1 MKSLLIGIIGAL
13 GGVFLSALFGINFS
27 NDVEPIEETSAS
39 TLVQSQ
45 PTPWPNDAVVNDFSS
60 QYELQHLKARLS
72 FCEMDLQRA
81 KMDAFSK
88 QRNN

>member
-13 GGVFLSALFGINFS
+13 GGVFLCALFGVNFA
-27 NDVEPIEETSAS
+27 NVVQPIEGPSAS
-39 TLVQSQ
+39 TLIQSQ
-45 PTPWPNDAVVNDFSS
+45 PTPWPNDAVVKDFSS
-60 QYELQHLKARLS
+60 QYELQNLRARLS

-81 KMDAFSK
+81 KMDAFNK

>member
-39 TLVQSQ
+39 TLIQSQ
-45 PTPWPNDAVVNDFSS
+45 PTPWPNDDVVKDFWS
-60 QYELQHLKARLS
+60 QNELQNLKAQLS
-72 FCEMDLQRA
+72 FCRMDLQRA
-81 KMDAFSK
+81 KMDAFNQ